1 MNINVY
7 KFVETLLTLFL
18 ALFGSFYFLA
28 LPVNNYIGAL
38 VCFCI
43 AIAVS
48 LVELAFEINKQ
59 RFASTKQG
67 ESK

>member
-1 MNINVY
+1 MNINIY

-18 ALFGSFYFLA
+18 ALFGAFYFLA

-43 AIAVS
+43 ATAVS
-48 LVELAFEINKQ
+48 LVELAFEIDKQ
-59 RFASTKQG
+59 RFASTRQG

>member
-1 MNINVY
+1 MNTNIY
-7 KFVETLLTLFL
+7 RFIETLLTLFL
-18 ALFGSFYFLA
+18 ALFGAFYFLE
-28 LPVNNYIGAL
+28 LPINNYTGAL

-43 AIAVS
+43 ATAVS

-59 RFASTKQG
+59 RFASTRQG